1 MLARKSLRTAAAV
14 RIAAAD
20 RAAAAVCIAAAGSF
34 VETPHPASLVVG
46 EGAPAALSHT
56 TGETKLFPLNNSKP
70 LSPFFFHFRYNFAVN
85 TAPLLIEFPGNVNNA
100 IDGNCANAPSNSH
113 P

>member
-20 RAAAAVCIAAAGSF
+20 RAPAAVSIAAADRT
-34 VETPHPASLVVG
+34 VEKSHPASLVVG
-46 EGAPAALSHT
+46 EVAPAALSHT
-56 TGETKLFPLNNSKP
+56 TGETKKNLFSPEVLLRKKNSSFPLKNSKP

-85 TAPLLIEFPGNVNNA
+85 TAPLLIEFRET
-100 IDGNCANAPSNSH
+100 
-113 P
+113 

>member
-20 RAAAAVCIAAAGSF
+20 RAAAAVSIAAADRIL
-34 VETPHPASLVVG
+34 ETPHPASLVVG

-56 TGETKLFPLNNSKP
+56 TGETKKNLFSPEVLLRKENFLFPLNNSNRYHL
-70 LSPFFFHFRYNFAVN
+70 LSFVTIFTVK
-85 TAPLLIEFPGNVNNA
+85 TLILY
-100 IDGNCANAPSNSH
+100 
-113 P
+113 

>member
-20 RAAAAVCIAAAGSF
+20 RAAVDRAAAAVSIAAADRTL
-34 VETPHPASLVVG
+34 ETPHPASPVVG

-56 TGETKLFPLNNSKP
+56 TGETKKNLFLSRSTLKKRKFSFSAQQFKP
-70 LSPFFFHFRYNFAVN
+70 LSPSFFRYNLYTGDVKKKC
-85 TAPLLIEFPGNVNNA
+85 L
-100 IDGNCANAPSNSH
+100 
-113 P
+113 

>member
-1 MLARKSLRTAAAV
+1 MLARKSLRTVAAV

-20 RAAAAVCIAAAGSF
+20 RAAAAVSIAAADRT

-56 TGETKLFPLNNSKP
+56 TEGTKNLPLQKYS
-70 LSPFFFHFRYNFAVN
+70 
-85 TAPLLIEFPGNVNNA
+85 
-100 IDGNCANAPSNSH
+100 
-113 P
+113 